1 MLIEV
6 EPGGLS
12 GAAPAIGSLAGS
24 LLSAVGTV
32 SSACESAAGA
42 AGHAAVQGAIESFLA
57 ASTPALSNLSA
68 VEQATS
74 ERLSRAAVSYT
85 ANDGSVMGGGRFGP

>member
-6 EPGGLS
+6 EPEGLS
-12 GAAPAIGSLAGS
+12 GAVPSISSLAGD
-24 LLSAVGTV
+24 LLSSIGTF

-57 ASTPALSNLSA
+57 AGAPALSNLSA
-68 VEQATS
+68 AEQATS
-74 ERLSRAAVSYT
+74 DRLGQACRSYVS
-85 ANDGSVMGGGRFGP
+85 NDDSVMGGGSLGP

>member
-24 LLSAVGTV
+24 LLSSVGPL
-32 SSACESAAGA
+32 SSACETAVGA
-42 AGHAAVQGAIESFLA
+42 AGHAAVQGAIETFLA

-68 VEQATS
+68 AEQATS
-74 ERLSRAAVSYT
+74 DRLSQAAGTYVS
-85 ANDGSVMGGGRFGP
+85 NDASVMGGGRFGP